1 MMKTLGERIRELRE
15 DQDLSLRELAGK
27 IRVSAA
33 FMSDVELNRRYPSD
47 KHLRAIA
54 QHLGTELADLQQYD
68 TRPPVRE
75 LRRAA
80 LADPQY
86 GFAFRQMMDRQVSAK
101 EILEFIE
108 SRDRDRQGR
117 EN

>member
-15 DQDLSLRELAGK
+15 EQDLSLRELAGK
-27 IRVSAA
+27 IGVSAA

-47 KHLRAIA
+47 KHLREIA
-54 QHLGTELADLQQYD
+54 RHLRIALADLRQHD

-75 LRRAA
+75 VRKAA
-80 LADPQY
+80 LADPRY
-86 GFAFRQMMDRQVSAK
+86 GFAFRQMIDKRVSAE
-101 EILEFIE
+101 EILEFIKDRE
-108 SRDRDRQGR
+108 RDRPER

>member
-15 DQDLSLRELAGK
+15 EQDISLRELAGK
-27 IRVSAA
+27 IGVSAA

-54 QHLGTELADLQQYD
+54 RHLRTALADLRQYD
-68 TRPPVRE
+68 TRPPVKE
-75 LRRAA
+75 LRKAA
-80 LADPQY
+80 LSDPRY
-86 GFAFRQMMDRQVSAK
+86 GFAFRQMMDKQVSAR

-108 SRDRDRQGR
+108 SRERDSQER